1 MTASDLKMINV
12 CWQKLT
18 YSLTHSCISERFSET
33 QKTGHF
39 TIVPPGYKPSR
50 KENDNNNH
58 THIHTRRWFM
68 VFQMY
73 ITIIRHINEKTITGS
88 WQSMSQVKL
97 WISYAFKSLV
107 NEIQNWFYISVW
119 LLASFWLVPKRITKT
134 TKDQKEAE
142 KKYLTQYGIGIR
154 ICKET
159 FQHSHTISG

>member
-1 MTASDLKMINV
+1 
-12 CWQKLT
+12 
-18 YSLTHSCISERFSET
+18 
-33 QKTGHF
+33 
-39 TIVPPGYKPSR
+39 
-50 KENDNNNH
+50 
-58 THIHTRRWFM
+58 M

-154 ICKET
+154 ICKENE
-159 FQHSHTISG
+159 SIAMIAKMVMRILSLVI

>member
-18 YSLTHSCISERFSET
+18 YSLTHSCISERFL
-33 QKTGHF
+33 KLR
-39 TIVPPGYKPSR
+39 KPDISPSSLPATNHQE
-50 KENDNNNH
+50 KKMIIIITH

-159 FQHSHTISG
+159 F